1 MRKSLQSQLFL
12 NVGASLLI
20 IVVSMSFILFISWR
34 IQKIVDTQF
43 RNERFFQELQE
54 EIEEIRAPFLDYLS
68 SRSSKAL
75 ASLLIKEQT
84 LKSMIPDDQPISY
97 DSVNLS
103 VREIYHLLQA
113 YLDLIDV
120 AIQEKRGSAIS
131 EYTQLYE
138 TMENMNQYIS
148 SQIDKISLQGFRE
161 QLAGYERVINVSRQ
175 LQFWNLLV
183 IIFASIWAISWMM
196 YSLHKITGPMHL
208 LSITASELSK
218 GNFSVEDIHVEA
230 VAEVSGVV
238 ETFNR
243 MKNDIS
249 QYITE
254 IQKQKTIEQ
263 EYLNEKLRN
272 LKMEQLLKRMELYT
286 MQAQM
291 NPHFLFNTLNTGVQ
305 LAIVEEAHKTAEFME
320 HLADFFRH
328 NIRERKLFVPLRHE
342 TEGLQSYFYILNI
355 RFPRSLSLKL
365 EVQDDMDHDYQVP
378 AMIFQPLVE
387 NSVIHAF
394 KGVKRKGS
402 IIVRVWQDSTYMRCS
417 VKDNGVGMQPEII
430 ESLMQHA
437 SRTSDFSSKVM
448 GLENIIQR
456 LYFFYPDNKD
466 IIQIHSTPGK
476 GTEVLI
482 NIDMEEEPCITL

>member
-1 MRKSLQSQLFL
+1 MKKSLQSQLFL

-43 RNERFFQELQE
+43 RNERFFQELQD
-54 EIEEIRAPFLDYLS
+54 EIEEIRTPFLDYLS

-84 LKSMIPDDQPISY
+84 LRSMIPDDQRIY

-103 VREIYHLLQA
+103 VREVYHLLEA
-113 YLDLIDV
+113 YLDMIDI

-138 TMENMNQYIS
+138 TMENMNQYILS
-148 SQIDKISLQGFRE
+148 LIDKISLKGFRE

-183 IIFASIWAISWMM
+183 IIFAFIWAISWMM
-196 YSLHKITGPMHL
+196 YSLNKITEPMHL
-208 LSITASELSK
+208 LSKTAEELSK
-218 GNFSVEDIHVEA
+218 GNFNVEDIHIEA
-230 VAEVSGVV
+230 VAEVSRVV

-249 QYITE
+249 QYIAE
-254 IQKQKTIEQ
+254 IQQQKTIEQ

-291 NPHFLFNTLNTGVQ
+291 NPHFLFNTINTGVQ
-305 LAIVEEAHKTAEFME
+305 LAIVEEANKTAEFME

-342 TEGLQSYFYILNI
+342 VEGLRSYFYILNI
-355 RFPRSLSLKL
+355 RFPRSLNLNL
-365 EVQDDMDHDYQVP
+365 DIQDAIDHDYQVP
-378 AMIFQPLVE
+378 AMILQPLVE

-394 KGVKRKGS
+394 KGIERKGS
-402 IIVRVWQDSTYMRCS
+402 IIVRIWQDKTYLRCS
-417 VKDNGVGMQPEII
+417 VKDNGVGMPPEII
-430 ESLMQHA
+430 ESLMQH
-437 SRTSDFSSKVM
+437 SFRTSEISSKVM

-456 LYFFYPDNKD
+456 LYFFYPDNKE
-466 IIQIHSTPGK
+466 IIEIRSAPGQ

-482 NIDMEEEPCITL
+482 NINMEEEPCITL

>member
-1 MRKSLQSQLFL
+1 MKKSLQAQLFL
-12 NVGASLLI
+12 NVGASLLV

-43 RNERFFQELQE
+43 RTERFFQELQE
-54 EIEEIRAPFLDYLS
+54 EIEEIRTPFLDYLS

-84 LKSMIPDDQPISY
+84 LRSMIPDDQPILH
-97 DSVNLS
+97 DQVDLS
-103 VREIYHLLQA
+103 VREVYHLLGA
-113 YLDLIDV
+113 YLDMIDT

-148 SQIDKISLQGFRE
+148 SQIDKISLLGFRE
-161 QLAGYERVINVSRQ
+161 QLAGYERVIKVSRQ

-183 IIFASIWAISWMM
+183 IIFAFIWAICWMM
-196 YSLHKITGPMHL
+196 YSLNKITEPMYL
-208 LSITASELSK
+208 LSTTAEELSK
-218 GNFSVEDIHVEA
+218 GNFSVADIHIEA
-230 VAEVSGVV
+230 VAEVSRVV

-291 NPHFLFNTLNTGVQ
+291 NPHFLFNTINTGVQ
-305 LAIVEEAHKTAEFME
+305 LAIMEEADKTAEFME

-342 TEGLQSYFYILNI
+342 MEGLRSYFYILNI
-355 RFPRSLSLKL
+355 RFPRSLSLNLKMR
-365 EVQDDMDHDYQVP
+365 DDMDQDYQVP
-378 AMIFQPLVE
+378 AMILQPLVE

-394 KGVKRKGS
+394 KGVERKGS
-402 IIVRVWQDSTYMRCS
+402 IIVRVWQDDMFMRFS

-430 ESLMQHA
+430 ESLMRHT
-437 SRTSDFSSKVM
+437 SRTSDYSSKVM
-448 GLENIIQR
+448 GLENVIQR
-456 LYFFYPDNKD
+456 LYFFYPDNKE
-466 IIQIHSTPGK
+466 IIEIHSAPEE

-482 NIDMEEEPCITL
+482 NINMEEEPCITL